1 MKSYEFEV
9 TRDWVDMQDKSIYYL
24 QGYLPPQANVK
35 ASIGKKN
42 LELTLKEE
50 EEAGIFERVKNPDEE
65 PRSRVTVTIRLPKE
79 LSRRDPALMVFVGRG
94 QESFRWFSV
103 SISEVIKKQEQLPF
117 FIEEIYTDM
126 AEKSCIIRGWAA
138 DTSTVNVEVQDERG
152 NKIPCMIRKQ
162 KRDDV
167 VELYQGCA
175 IDPNC
180 GFYIEASGLNGRYFR
195 IVMRSASRSAEYRF
209 SFSKAVEAQ
218 QKLSQYYEKR
228 CV

>member
-50 EEAGIFERVKNPDEE
+50 EEAGIFERVKNPDEV

-79 LSRRDPALMVFVGRG
+79 LGRRDPALMVFAGRG
-94 QESFRWFSV
+94 QESFRWFTV

-117 FIEEIYTDM
+117 FI
-126 AEKSCIIRGWAA
+126 
-138 DTSTVNVEVQDERG
+138 
-152 NKIPCMIRKQ
+152 
-162 KRDDV
+162 
-167 VELYQGCA
+167 
-175 IDPNC
+175 
-180 GFYIEASGLNGRYFR
+180 
-195 IVMRSASRSAEYRF
+195 
-209 SFSKAVEAQ
+209 
-218 QKLSQYYEKR
+218 
-228 CV
+228 